1 MAVKWIDYKGKRI
14 LYVDFRKLYEEQ
26 VLANDELVIKFI
38 KESPTKVLILANVE
52 GAAISSLEKIKEASK
67 KEVTPKVAK
76 SAIVGITGLKDILLR
91 AYNSF
96 TGSSAHAFA
105 TEQEAMDW
113 LVK

>member
-1 MAVKWIDYKGKRI
+1 MGVKWIDYKGKRI

-26 VLANDELVIKFI
+26 VLANDELFVKFI

-52 GAAISSLEKIKEASK
+52 GAAISSLEKIKEVSK
-67 KEVTPKVAK
+67 KEVSPKVAK

-96 TGSSAHAFA
+96 TGSSAQPFA

>member
-1 MAVKWIDYKGKRI
+1 MAVKWIDYKGKKI

-26 VLANDELVIKFI
+26 VTANLDLEIKFI
-38 KESPTKVLILANVE
+38 KESSTKVLILANVE
-52 GAAISSLEKIKEASK
+52 GAAISSLQKIKETSK
-67 KEVTPKVAK
+67 KDVSPNVAK
-76 SAIVGITGLKDILLR
+76 SAIVGITGHKEILLR

-96 TGSSAHAFA
+96 TGSTAHSFP

>member
-1 MAVKWIDYKGKRI
+1 MAVKWIEYKGKQI

-26 VLANDELVIKFI
+26 VLANDELFIKFVR
-38 KESPTKVLILANVE
+38 ESPTRVLVLANVE

-91 AYNSF
+91 AYNTF
-96 TGSSAHAFA
+96 TGSSAHPFA
-105 TEQEAMDW
+105 TEQEAMEW
-113 LVK
+113 LIK

>member
-26 VLANDELVIKFI
+26 VTANLEMEIKFI
-38 KESPTKVLILANVE
+38 KESPAKVLILANVE
-52 GAAISSLEKIKEASK
+52 GAAISSLEKIKEVSK
-67 KEVTPKVAK
+67 KEISPKVAK

-91 AYNSF
+91 AYNTF
-96 TGSSAHAFA
+96 TGSTAHPFA